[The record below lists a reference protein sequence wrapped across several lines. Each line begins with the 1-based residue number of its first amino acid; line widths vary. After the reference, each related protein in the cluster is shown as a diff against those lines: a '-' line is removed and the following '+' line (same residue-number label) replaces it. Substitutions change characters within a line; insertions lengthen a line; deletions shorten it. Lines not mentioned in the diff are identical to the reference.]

1 MDVGK
6 YINPFRLS
14 IEHILSKLGLGMR
27 TKLIII
33 FVVIKVIPL
42 LLLTFMAWRQSRIL
56 GEELNS
62 RTMELALGANEAL
75 TRTGTIAVNNS
86 VEALNSSATD
96 NIERM
101 STDMARRVAEF
112 LYARDRDILAASE
125 LPPEYETYRRF
136 IKNRTGPL
144 IKPGEWKLA
153 EDGRSWVPVNP
164 PSGGKEVFSSNREN
178 DSNFHYR
185 PPDTFEYEERPL
197 FLEITY
203 VDLEGNELIKAVTSP
218 RMNGA
223 LKNVSDRRNTYVRAE
238 TYWPELLKLKP
249 GEIYVS
255 DVIGAYVKSRLI
267 GMYTPENAAARG
279 LEFKPREEAYAGKEN
294 PLGKRFRGI
303 IRWAAPVTEN
313 GSITG
318 YVTLALDHD
327 HLMEFTDHSTP
338 MNERYTELPSAY
350 EGNYA
355 FIWDYKCRN
364 ICHPRHHSI
373 VGYNP
378 ETGEPEVPWLEESIY
393 NAWQESG
400 RSFTGFIRDQPVFAE
415 QSRDKKP
422 AAALTGA
429 GLVGL
434 DGRYLNHAPQCT
446 GWFDLT
452 REGGSGSFL
461 ILWSGLWKLTTA
473 ATIPYYTGHYGQSK
487 RGFGFVAIGAGFED
501 FERPAR
507 ETEAVLKEEISSAN
521 RSLIESAADTQR
533 AIADNLWNTT
543 AKLAVSAGLMI
554 ILVVLIAIWMASIFT
569 RSITRMIAGISRF
582 RSGERH
588 FRFNT
593 PVKDEMG
600 ILADSFDDMADSLVA
615 SDRGPLVI
623 TGMDGRIIYVNDAGL
638 LAFGKST
645 EDLQAV
651 LGRSYNDLSIYPP
664 GSVYDPIAAL
674 KEGRETDIFYER
686 KMNCYFKGSAAC
698 LTSKEG
704 KNIGYIITSTDVSEI
719 IEDQKATAEQK
730 ALLDTIFTASPDLIW
745 YQNAQGR
752 LLAVNPR
759 YAALFGK
766 NPNEL
771 TGLNVEQVIPPEYL
785 ASVGENNRKAVELR
799 RPYYVEEKLS
809 FADGH
814 KETLDTVITPIFD
827 TEGDL
832 AGILG
837 FGRDV
842 SARVSIENKLRKTQL
857 ELEGAVREANEA
869 NQHKGDFLARMSHE
883 IRTPMNA
890 IIGMTNIVK
899 KQTGELNA
907 PEEIKANLSQIE
919 ASSQHL
925 LGLLNDILDISKI
938 EAGKI
943 ELNQETVDMMK
954 LAGTVVSMIR
964 PRCEEKNIAFNTRFA
979 IPPPAFFTG
988 DSLRIRQVLINLLG
1002 NAVKFTP
1009 ECGSIDFVI
1018 EQRESRDGR
1027 ALLFFS
1033 VKDSGIGIPK
1043 ESMALLFRP
1052 FEQTSDK
1059 ISKRY
1064 GGTGLG
1070 LAISQSI
1077 VQLFGGEIAV
1087 QSRPGE
1093 GSVFSFEIR
1102 LPEIAGGEEETA
1114 VPEDAAGRLTGR
1126 RALLVDDVAINR
1138 IIAIN
1143 LLEYTGLAIDEA
1155 GGGLTALNMFQNSPE
1170 YAYDIIYM
1178 DIQMPDMDGYETA
1191 AAIRALDRKDAKTIP
1206 IVALTANAFKE
1217 DIDKALAN
1225 GMNAHLA
1232 KPMEPDKTLEIT
1244 FKLLGVKEEA

>member
-1 MDVGK
+1 
-6 YINPFRLS
+6 
-14 IEHILSKLGLGMR
+14 
-27 TKLIII
+27 
-33 FVVIKVIPL
+33 
-42 LLLTFMAWRQSRIL
+42 
-56 GEELNS
+56 
-62 RTMELALGANEAL
+62 
-75 TRTGTIAVNNS
+75 
-86 VEALNSSATD
+86 
-96 NIERM
+96 
-101 STDMARRVAEF
+101 
-112 LYARDRDILAASE
+112 
-125 LPPEYETYRRF
+125 
-136 IKNRTGPL
+136 
-144 IKPGEWKLA
+144 
-153 EDGRSWVPVNP
+153 
-164 PSGGKEVFSSNREN
+164 
-178 DSNFHYR
+178 
-185 PPDTFEYEERPL
+185 
-197 FLEITY
+197 
-203 VDLEGNELIKAVTSP
+203 
-218 RMNGA
+218 
-223 LKNVSDRRNTYVRAE
+223 
-238 TYWPELLKLKP
+238 
-249 GEIYVS
+249 
-255 DVIGAYVKSRLI
+255 
-267 GMYTPENAAARG
+267 
-279 LEFKPREEAYAGKEN
+279 
-294 PLGKRFRGI
+294 
-303 IRWAAPVTEN
+303 TEN
-313 GSITG
+313 GIITG

-393 NAWQESG
+393 DAWQKSG
-400 RSFTGFIRDQPVFAE
+400 KSFTGFIKDQPVFVE

-422 AAALTGA
+422 AAALTEA

-507 ETEAVLKEEISSAN
+507 ETEAVLKKEISSAN
-521 RSLIESAADTQR
+521 ESLIKSAADTQR
-533 AIADNLWNTT
+533 AIAGNLWNT
-543 AKLAVSAGLMI
+543 ASKLAVSAGIMI
-554 ILVVLIAIWMASIFT
+554 ILVVLLAIWMASTFT

-588 FRFNT
+588 FRFNS

-600 ILADSFDDMADSLVA
+600 VLADSFDDMADSLVA

-623 TGMDGRIIYVNDAGL
+623 TDMDYRIIFANDAGL
-638 LAFGKST
+638 LALGGSVENLQSILGK
-645 EDLQAV
+645 
-651 LGRSYNDLSIYPP
+651 SYNDVSIYPP

-674 KEGRETDIFYER
+674 QEGREADIFYER
-686 KMNCYFKGSAAC
+686 KMNCYFKGNATY
-698 LTSKEG
+698 LTGKEG
-704 KNIGYIITSTDVSEI
+704 EKIGYVITSTDVSEI

-730 ALLDTIFTASPDLIW
+730 TLLDTICASSPDLIW
-745 YQNAQGR
+745 YENAQGR

-766 NPNEL
+766 NPDEL
-771 TGLNVEQVIPPEYL
+771 IGLDAKQVIPPEYF
-785 ASVGENNRKAVELR
+785 AVFNENNRHAVESR
-799 RPYYVEEKLS
+799 RPYYVEEKLT

-814 KETLDTVITPIFD
+814 KETLDTVLTPIFD
-827 TEGDL
+827 TEGNF

-857 ELEGAVREANEA
+857 ELEKAVLEANQA

-899 KQTGELNA
+899 KQLKEHNA
-907 PEEIKANLSQIE
+907 PEEIKVNLSQIE

-943 ELNQETVDMMK
+943 ELSQEAVDMLK
-954 LAGTVVSMIR
+954 LADTVVSIIR
-964 PRCEEKNIAFNTRFA
+964 PRCEEKNITFNIRFT
-979 IPPPAFFTG
+979 IPPPTFFTG

-1009 ECGSIDFVI
+1009 EYGSIDFVI
-1018 EQRESRDGR
+1018 EQREVRNGR

-1033 VKDSGIGIPK
+1033 VKDSGIGISG
-1043 ESMALLFRP
+1043 ESMALLFKP

-1070 LAISQSI
+1070 LAISQNI
-1077 VQLFGGEIAV
+1077 VQLFGGEITV
-1087 QSRPGE
+1087 QSKPGE
-1093 GSVFSFEIR
+1093 GSVFSFGIW
-1102 LPEIAGGEEETA
+1102 LPEIADGEEETA
-1114 VPEDAAGRLTGR
+1114 IPEDATGGLAGK
-1126 RALLVDDVAINR
+1126 RALLVDDVPINR
-1138 IIAIN
+1138 IIVIN
-1143 LLEYTGLAIDEA
+1143 LLEYTGLAVDEA
-1155 GGGLTALNMFQNSPE
+1155 DDGLAALNIFRNSPE
-1170 YAYDIIYM
+1170 YTYDIIYM
-1178 DIQMPDMDGYETA
+1178 DVQMPNMDGYETA

-1217 DIDKALAN
+1217 DIDKALEN

-1232 KPMEPDKTLEIT
+1232 KPMETDKVLGVT
-1244 FKLLGVKEEA
+1244 FRLLGIKEKN

>member
-1 MDVGK
+1 VGK
-6 YINPFRLS
+6 YIGLFRLF
-14 IEHILSKLGLGMR
+14 IERIFSRLGMGMR
-27 TKLIII
+27 AKLILV

-42 LLLTFMAWRQSRIL
+42 VLLTFLAWRQSRLL
-56 GEELNS
+56 GGELNR
-62 RTMELALGANEAL
+62 RTMELTRSANEAL
-75 TRTGTIAVNNS
+75 TRTGAIAVDDS
-86 VEALNSSATD
+86 VKALNSSATD

-112 LYARDRDILAASE
+112 LYARDQDILAAAKLIPGDE
-125 LPPEYETYRRF
+125 RYRRF
-136 IKNRTGPL
+136 IEDRTGSL

-153 EDGRSWVPVNP
+153 EDGKSWVPVNP

-178 DSNFHYR
+178 DTSFHYR
-185 PPDTFEYEERPL
+185 PPDTFAYEERPL
-197 FLEITY
+197 YLEMTF
-203 VDLEGNELIKAVTSP
+203 VDLEGNERVKALSSP
-218 RMNGA
+218 RMDGT
-223 LKNVSDRRNTYVRAE
+223 LKNVANRRNTYVRAE

-255 DVIGAYVKSRLI
+255 DVIGAYVKSHLI
-267 GMYTPENAAARG
+267 GMYTPENTASRG
-279 LEFKPREEAYAGKEN
+279 LEFKPREEAYAGEEN
-294 PLGKRFRGI
+294 PLGKRFQGI

-313 GSITG
+313 GAVTG

-338 MNERYTELPSAY
+338 MGERYTELPSAY

-355 FIWDYKCRN
+355 FIWDYKCRS

-400 RSFTGFIRDQPVFAE
+400 KSFTGFIKDQPVFVE

-422 AAALTGA
+422 AAALTEA

-452 REGGSGSFL
+452 SEGGSGSFL

-507 ETEAVLKEEISSAN
+507 ETEVVLKREISTAN
-521 RSLIESAADTQR
+521 ESLIKSAADTQR
-533 AIADNLWNTT
+533 AIAGNLWNTT

-554 ILVVLIAIWMASIFT
+554 VLVVLVAIWMASAFT

-582 RSGERH
+582 RAGERH
-588 FRFNT
+588 FRFNS

-600 ILADSFDDMADSLVA
+600 VLADSFDDMADSLVA
-615 SDRGPLVI
+615 NDRGPLVI
-623 TGMDGRIIYVNDAGL
+623 TGMDRRIIYANDAGL
-638 LAFGKST
+638 LAFGKGA

-651 LGRSYNDLSIYPP
+651 LGEFYGNISIYPP

-674 KEGRETDIFYER
+674 QEGRETDIFYER
-686 KMNCYFKGSAAC
+686 KMNCYFKGNASY
-698 LTSKEG
+698 LTGKDG

-719 IEDQKATAEQK
+719 IEEQKTIAEQK
-730 ALLDTIFTASPDLIW
+730 TLLDTICASSPDLIW
-745 YQNAQGR
+745 YRNAQGR
-752 LLAVNPR
+752 LLAANPR
-759 YAALFGK
+759 YAALSGK
-766 NPNEL
+766 KPEEL
-771 TGLNVEQVIPPEYL
+771 IGRSVEQVMSPEYL
-785 ASVGENNRKAVELR
+785 ASFGENNRKAAESR
-799 RPYYVEEKLS
+799 RPYYVEETLT

-814 KETLDTVITPIFD
+814 RETLDTVLTPIFD
-827 TEGDL
+827 MEGNF

-842 SARVSIENKLRKTQL
+842 SARVSIENELRKTQL
-857 ELEGAVREANEA
+857 KLERAVLEANQA

-899 KQTGELNA
+899 KQLGEHDV

-943 ELNQETVDMMK
+943 ELSKEAVDMMK
-954 LAGTVVSMIR
+954 LADTVVSIIR
-964 PRCEEKNIAFNTRFA
+964 PRCEEKNIAFNIRFA

-1018 EQRESRDGR
+1018 EQRESRDGM

-1033 VKDSGIGIPK
+1033 VKDSGIGISR
-1043 ESMALLFRP
+1043 ESMALLFKP
-1052 FEQTSDK
+1052 FEQTSDN
-1059 ISKRY
+1059 IAKRY

-1077 VQLFGGEIAV
+1077 VQLFGGEIVV
-1087 QSRPGE
+1087 QSEPGE
-1093 GSVFSFEIR
+1093 GSVFSFGIR
-1102 LPEIAGGEEETA
+1102 LPEIAGGKEEA
-1114 VPEDAAGRLTGR
+1114 PVPGDAAGRLAGR
-1126 RALLVDDVAINR
+1126 RALLVDDVPINR
-1138 IIAIN
+1138 IIVIN
-1143 LLEYTGLAIDEA
+1143 LLEYTGLVIDEA
-1155 GGGLTALNMFQNSPE
+1155 GDGFAALKMFQDSPE
-1170 YAYDIIYM
+1170 DTYDIIYM
-1178 DIQMPDMDGYETA
+1178 DVQMPNMDGYETA
-1191 AAIRALDRKDAKTIP
+1191 LALRALDRRDVKTMP

-1217 DIDKALAN
+1217 DIDKALAS

-1232 KPMEPDKTLEIT
+1232 KPLEVDKALEIT
-1244 FKLLGVKEEA
+1244 FKLLGIKEER